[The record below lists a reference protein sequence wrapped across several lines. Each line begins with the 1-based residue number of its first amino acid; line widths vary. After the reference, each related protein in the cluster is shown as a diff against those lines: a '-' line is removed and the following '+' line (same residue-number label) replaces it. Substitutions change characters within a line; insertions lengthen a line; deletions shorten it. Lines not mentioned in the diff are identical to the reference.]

1 MAYTDATDARYDA
14 HAAEW
19 DLIRKMLT
27 GEGARSVLERGSY
40 EAVRAYRKRKE
51 TADWRPYTRDLI
63 SRLTGEL
70 FSRSGEVSREDVAAS
85 EEYRA
90 SVGPDG
96 ESYEVLLVELME
108 TLVAYHEVW
117 AVMDPAQGLL
127 ICEPQAIR
135 RSTEDAVI
143 RMGTWTTGGD
153 VATDEES
160 QDAWVVYYPDHYETY
175 VKTEEGG
182 EREEKLVD
190 EGRYREE
197 GDSWAFTR
205 NGRPA
210 PPAVQITLP
219 WKVRFGLSV
228 AKAHRALYRLESKY
242 DAALTNSLGGLLQIA
257 TGGDDDIASAI
268 KNALKSGD
276 VAVPYDKDAGE
287 HKPINVGTEGL
298 GPGREALKRKR
309 QELYRSAYQS
319 LDQASTQMSATEAEQ
334 RQRSGPAAALSV
346 LAETVQSAE
355 ELILPL
361 MAQAEDY
368 RNAGAELAPV
378 VDWPTDYADAFDDE
392 DEQLAKDIFGPRL
405 PVPTDAA
412 VQVVMDRLQSAGME
426 PDEDAVRQAVEDR
439 RAAQAQDPTDSTYV

>member
-1 MAYTDATDARYDA
+1 M
-14 HAAEW
+14 
-19 DLIRKMLT
+19 
-27 GEGARSVLERGSY
+27 
-40 EAVRAYRKRKE
+40 
-51 TADWRPYTRDLI
+51 
-63 SRLTGEL
+63 
-70 FSRSGEVSREDVAAS
+70 
-85 EEYRA
+85 
-90 SVGPDG
+90 
-96 ESYEVLLVELME
+96 
-108 TLVAYHEVW
+108 
-117 AVMDPAQGLL
+117 
-127 ICEPQAIR
+127 
-135 RSTEDAVI
+135 
-143 RMGTWTTGGD
+143 
-153 VATDEES
+153 ATDEES